1 MKTIILSI
9 IGLLILLH
17 IFDIKED
24 KLTHNINTL
33 LINTIKQTN
42 PLSTYKVWTYI
53 ELENT
58 PKQIQLLNESM
69 ELPVYFRKCI
79 DRINFKVN
87 VLHPYNIH
95 EYLPEFSIPMGKSS
109 PLSLKKRVDLLFAHI
124 LENYG
129 GLCISPGTIAYDLTE
144 PLREIYLHD
153 IVTFGS
159 STPVSASQSDLYPD
173 TYIIGSP
180 KGSEIIKK
188 YKEKLLNDT
197 FRNSSD
203 ILSECLIEGEYN
215 NKYYSSKTVGTHDN
229 MMNKLTVDDY
239 LNKQPIH
246 FQNKKEH
253 LAITIPYNQLINN
266 NEYAWFLNLSEEQLN
281 QSNLEIVR
289 LLNE

>member
-17 IFDIKED
+17 ICDIKDE
-24 KLTHNINTL
+24 KITQNVYTL
-33 LINTIKQTN
+33 LINSIKEVN

-53 ELENT
+53 EMENT
-58 PKQIQLLNESM
+58 PKQIQLLNESI

-79 DRINFKVN
+79 EKINFHVT

-95 EYLPEFSIPMGKSS
+95 EYLPDFSIPMGKSS
-109 PLSLKKRVDLLFAHI
+109 PLSLKKRVDILFAHI
-124 LENYG
+124 LERYG
-129 GLCISPGTIAYDLTE
+129 GLCISPGTIVYNLTE
-144 PLREIYLHD
+144 PLREVYLHD

-159 STPVSASQSDLYPD
+159 STPVSTSKSHLYPD
-173 TYIIGSP
+173 NYIIGAPQDS
-180 KGSEIIKK
+180 KIIKK
-188 YKEKLLNDT
+188 YKELLLNDT

-203 ILSECLIEGEYN
+203 ILSECLVEGEYN
-215 NKYYSSKTVGTHDN
+215 GKHYCSKTVGTHDN

-266 NEYAWFLNLSEEQLN
+266 TEYAWFLNLSEEQFN